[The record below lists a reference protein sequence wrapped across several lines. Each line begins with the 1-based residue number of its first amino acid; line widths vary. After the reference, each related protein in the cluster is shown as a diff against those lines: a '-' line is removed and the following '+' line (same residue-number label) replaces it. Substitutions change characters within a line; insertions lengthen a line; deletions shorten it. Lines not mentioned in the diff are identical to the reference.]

1 MIPNSRAFDGKTFFE
16 YEGKTFYRW
25 HHIRK
30 TGSYTLRFR
39 IISTKSPHRQG
50 IALFFSDFKG
60 KLWLNDEPLP
70 VLKGKFQHYTFKVG
84 EITDNVFTL
93 MVKAEN
99 GSLVFANASER
110 IEIESFTCGAF
121 ASAFWI
127 ETLGNDRYRF
137 HCNDHEEDDDFDDL
151 IFDMEIGE

>member
-1 MIPNSRAFDGKTFFE
+1 MIPNDRAFGGKTFIE

-25 HHIRK
+25 YHIRK

-39 IISTKSPHRQG
+39 IISTKSAHRQG

-60 KLWLNDEPLP
+60 ELWLNDEPLP

-99 GSLVFANASER
+99 GGLVFANASER
-110 IEIESFTCGAF
+110 IEIGSFTCGAF